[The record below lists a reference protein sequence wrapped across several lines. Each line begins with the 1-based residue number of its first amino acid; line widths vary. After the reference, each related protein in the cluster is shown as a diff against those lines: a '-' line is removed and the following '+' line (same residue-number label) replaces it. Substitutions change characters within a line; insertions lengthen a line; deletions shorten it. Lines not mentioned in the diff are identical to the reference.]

1 MADRSGGARSRGD
14 SSTSPTG
21 QQGVYAISVAAELTG
36 WEPHTLRSWERA
48 GLLNP
53 HRSSGGTRRYSP
65 DDLELVRHIGD
76 MVNAGL
82 NLPGIARVLEL
93 EQQLEQAMQ
102 EIDRLNRLL
111 ESSD

>member
-1 MADRSGGARSRGD
+1 
-14 SSTSPTG
+14 
-21 QQGVYAISVAAELTG
+21 VYAISVAAELTG